1 MSTVRLTE
9 DFDDMEDEK
18 EGFISSICATK
29 YFNFDNDGKPC
40 GCVLDPEKLSEEF
53 DTPEKLWEGF
63 VKEYVKEIAIEFA
76 KYLKMKKV
84 KKHANKFFENM

>member
-9 DFDDMEDEK
+9 DFDDMSEEK
-18 EGFISSICATK
+18 EYFIGSICK
-29 YFNFDNDGKPC
+29 RKDFNFDNNGKAC
-40 GCVLDPEKLSEEF
+40 GTVLDDGFISEEF
-53 DTPEKLWEGF
+53 DTPEKLWDGF

-84 KKHANKFFENM
+84 KKHANEFFKNM